1 MKKMKAPKP
10 RDTFVVHLLKRPSGA
25 MGKSKKALRRQ
36 TKIDVKSLKDSGD
49 L

>member
-10 RDTFVVHLLKRPSGA
+10 RDPFVVHLAKRPSGA

-36 TKIDVKSLKDSGD
+36 AKIEMKSLKDSAD
-49 L
+49 V